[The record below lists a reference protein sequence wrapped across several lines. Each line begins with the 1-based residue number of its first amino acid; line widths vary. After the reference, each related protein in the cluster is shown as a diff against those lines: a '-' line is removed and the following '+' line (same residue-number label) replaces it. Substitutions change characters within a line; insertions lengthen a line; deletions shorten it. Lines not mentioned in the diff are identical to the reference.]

1 MSWSL
6 MGVQGLMKQSTSMSP
21 ILDCR
26 LQGSFWSMP
35 LRNLRDSKLNA
46 A

>member
-6 MGVQGLMKQSTSMSP
+6 MGVQGLMKQSTGMSP

-26 LQGSFWSMP
+26 LKGSFWSMP
-35 LRNLRDSKLNA
+35 LRNFHNSKKNA